1 MAGHSKWKQIK
12 RQKGAADAKRGQVF
26 TKLAREIT
34 VAARLGLPDPE
45 ANFRLRI
52 AIQKARAE
60 NMPNENI
67 KRAIERAGGGGEGDN
82 WDEIYYE
89 GYGPSGMAVMVKAL
103 TDNRNRTVG
112 EVRAVFTRAGGS
124 LGESG
129 SVGYLFD
136 QVGLI
141 TVNAEGADPDEISLQ
156 AIDAGAEDIRT
167 DGEEG
172 AIEIVTAPSE
182 LKLVQDA
189 LAEQGLKIEDA
200 QITMQPKAPLSLS
213 EEDQVKG
220 MRLIE
225 RLEDLD
231 DVQEVYTNLEIS
243 DDVLAQVE

>member
-12 RQKGAADAKRGQVF
+12 RAKGVTDAKRGQAF

-34 VAARLGLPDPE
+34 VAARLGIPDPD

-60 NMPNENI
+60 NMPNDNI
-67 KRAIERAGGGGEGDN
+67 KRAIDRASGGGEGEN
-82 WDEIYYE
+82 WDEIFYE
-89 GYGPSGMAVMVKAL
+89 GYGPSGIAVMIKAL
-103 TDNRNRTVG
+103 SNNRNRTVG
-112 EVRAVFTRAGGS
+112 EIRAVFTRAGGS

-129 SVGYLFD
+129 SVSYLFD

-141 TVNAEGADPDEISLQ
+141 TVDANGADTDELTLL
-156 AIDAGAEDIRT
+156 AIDAGAEDIN
-167 DGEEG
+167 GEGGEG
-172 AIEIVTAPSE
+172 TLEVLTAPSE
-182 LKLVQDA
+182 LKVVQDA
-189 LAEQGLKIEDA
+189 LAAQGLKIEDA
-200 QITMQPKAPLSLS
+200 QITMQPKAPLALS
-213 EEDQVKG
+213 EEDQIKG

-243 DDVLAQVE
+243 DDVLAQV

>member
-12 RQKGAADAKRGQVF
+12 RAKGVTDAKRGQAF

-34 VAARLGLPDPE
+34 VAARLGIPDPD

-60 NMPNENI
+60 NMPNDNI
-67 KRAIERAGGGGEGDN
+67 KRALDRASGGGEGEN
-82 WDEIYYE
+82 WDEIFYE
-89 GYGPSGMAVMVKAL
+89 GYGPSGIAVMIKAL
-103 TDNRNRTVG
+103 SDNRNRTVG
-112 EVRAVFTRAGGS
+112 EIRAVFTRAGGS

-141 TVNAEGADPDEISLQ
+141 TVDAAGADVDELTLL

-172 AIEIVTAPSE
+172 MIEVITAPSE
-182 LKLVQDA
+182 LKVVQDA
-189 LAEQGLKIEDA
+189 LAAQGLKIEDA
-200 QITMQPKAPLSLS
+200 QITMQPKAPLALS

-243 DDVLAQVE
+243 DEVLAQV

>member
-12 RQKGAADAKRGQVF
+12 RAKGVTDAKRGQAF

-34 VAARLGLPDPE
+34 VAARLGIPDPD

-60 NMPNENI
+60 NMPNDNI
-67 KRAIERAGGGGEGDN
+67 KRALDRASGGGEGEN
-82 WDEIYYE
+82 WDEIFYE
-89 GYGPSGMAVMVKAL
+89 GYGPSGIAVMIKAL
-103 TDNRNRTVG
+103 SGNRNRTVG
-112 EVRAVFTRAGGS
+112 EIRAVFTRAGGS

-141 TVNAEGADPDEISLQ
+141 TVDAAGADADELTLL

-172 AIEIVTAPSE
+172 MLEVITAPSE
-182 LKLVQDA
+182 LKVVQDA
-189 LAEQGLKIEDA
+189 LAAQGLKIEDA
-200 QITMQPKAPLSLS
+200 QITMQPKAPLALS

-243 DDVLAQVE
+243 DDVLAQV

>member
-12 RQKGAADAKRGQVF
+12 RAKGITDAKRGQAF
-26 TKLAREIT
+26 TKLARVIT
-34 VAARLGLPDPE
+34 VAARLGIPDPD

-60 NMPNENI
+60 NMPNDNI
-67 KRAIERAGGGGEGDN
+67 KRAIDRAAGGGEGDN
-82 WDEIYYE
+82 WEEIFYE
-89 GYGPSGMAVMVKAL
+89 GYGPNGIAVMIKAL
-103 TDNRNRTVG
+103 SDNRNRTVG
-112 EVRAVFTRAGGS
+112 EIRAVFTRAGGS

-141 TVNAEGADPDEISLQ
+141 TVNAAGADSDELTLL

-172 AIEIVTAPSE
+172 MIEVITAPSE
-182 LKLVQDA
+182 LKVVQDA
-189 LAEQGLKIEDA
+189 LAAQGLNIEDA
-200 QITMQPKAPLSLS
+200 QITMQPKAPLALS

-243 DDVLAQVE
+243 DDVLAQV